1 MRAANEILNDISALG
16 DELNTNSSIYKLGRR
31 ELELLIRI
39 EHILI
44 ELKIW
49 DTFKKIKADLAQ
61 WKTLEKYDI
70 DWDRIEIDKV
80 IDDIPSKQW
89 RIRIARTG
97 KYHFGVSKDDKIDK
111 FFPENKNGLPINP
124 DEMLTF
130 DLTQL
135 ILQAV
140 NSMPGAH
147 KFGHID
153 IIDESLGIFQ
163 LANRGFCGNDKSFEK
178 PDKADIQLKENSFI
192 ILSKQVQM
200 VAMDRDDIGTE
211 HYEKEICIDDLCD
224 VVNYEKFREKYDIGE
239 DEFYKEVDDLCS
251 CGYSPIDFVSD
262 EALWT
267 KIDNFLQA
275 NGLSDKLAL
284 VAVQEQENVVRLGV
298 VPQLSN
304 GLVGEV
310 IDGDVFEIPAIS
322 EEEKAKITNFL
333 ADIRQEYADKINDK
347 IDEALSNSYD
357 EKLEQQTQKARKQK

>member
-1 MRAANEILNDISALG
+1 MKTENEILNDISALRN
-16 DELNTNSSIYKLGRR
+16 ELITNSSIYKLDRR
-31 ELELLIRI
+31 ELELLKRI
-39 EHILI
+39 EYILI
-44 ELKIW
+44 ELKIR
-49 DTFKKIKADLAQ
+49 DTFKRIKADLAQ

-70 DWDRIEIDKV
+70 DWDRIEIDEV
-80 IDDIPSKQW
+80 INDIPSKQW

-97 KYHFGVSKDDKIDK
+97 NYHFGVSKDDKIDK
-111 FFPENKNGLPINP
+111 FFPEKKKSLPINP

-140 NSMPGAH
+140 NSMPSAH

-178 PDKADIQLKENSFI
+178 PDKANIQLKENGFI

-200 VAMDRDDIGTE
+200 VAIDRDDIGTE

-224 VVNYEKFREKYDIGE
+224 VVDYEKFREKYGIGE
-239 DEFYKEVDDLCS
+239 DELYKEVDDLCS
-251 CGYSPIDFVSD
+251 CGYSPIDFISD

-267 KIDNFLQA
+267 KIDSFLQA

-322 EEEKAKITNFL
+322 EEEKVKITNFL
-333 ADIRQEYADKINDK
+333 ADIRQEYVDKINDK
-347 IDEALSNSYD
+347 IDETLSNSYD
-357 EKLEQQTQKARKQK
+357 KKLEQQTQKARKQK

>member
-1 MRAANEILNDISALG
+1 MKTENEILNDISALK
-16 DELNTNSSIYKLGRR
+16 DELITNSSIYKLDRR

-44 ELKIW
+44 ELKIR
-49 DTFKKIKADLAQ
+49 DTFKKIKDDLAQ

-70 DWDRIEIDKV
+70 DWDRIEIDEV
-80 IDDIPSKQW
+80 INDIPSKQW

-97 KYHFGVSKDDKIDK
+97 NYHFGVSKDDKIDK
-111 FFPENKNGLPINP
+111 FFPEKKKSLPINP

-140 NSMPGAH
+140 NSMPSAH

-178 PDKADIQLKENSFI
+178 PDKADIQLKENGFI

-200 VAMDRDDIGTE
+200 VAMDRDDIGTK

-224 VVNYEKFREKYDIGE
+224 VVDYEKFREKYGIGE
-239 DEFYKEVDDLCS
+239 DELYDDLCS
-251 CGYSPIDFVSD
+251 CGYSPIDFISD

-267 KIDNFLQA
+267 KIDSFLQA

-284 VAVQEQENVVRLGV
+284 VAVQEQENVIRLGV

-333 ADIRQEYADKINDK
+333 ADIRQEYVDKINDK